1 MKALILSGGYG
12 TRLYPITKAVSKQLL
27 PVYNKPMIYY
37 PLSVVLLSG
46 IREILL
52 ITNPEYLPSYERLL
66 GDGGHLG
73 VRITYAVQEKPLGL
87 AHAFLVG
94 EEFLAGDKAMLIL
107 GDNLFYGQGFSSMLR
122 RGASLKRGAVIFG
135 YFVRDPR
142 NYGVVEVDSSGK
154 PLSLE
159 EKPEHPRSHYAVP
172 GLYFYD
178 ERVVDFAKTLKPS
191 KRGELEITDLN
202 RIYLEL
208 GELEVILFGRGFAWL
223 DMGTAEGLLEAANFV
238 ATVEKRQ
245 GFLIGCVEEVA
256 FRMGYITREELFALG
271 KKMEGS
277 EYGRY
282 LMDLALE
289 EA

>member
-12 TRLYPITKAVSKQLL
+12 TRLYPITRGVSKQLL
-27 PVYNKPMIYY
+27 PVYNKPMVYY

-52 ITNPEYLPSYERLL
+52 ITNPEHLEAYRRLL

-73 VRITYAVQEKPLGL
+73 VRIAYAVQEKPLGL
-87 AHAFLVG
+87 AHAFIVG
-94 EEFLAGDKAMLIL
+94 EEFLSGDKAMLIL
-107 GDNLFYGQGFSSMLR
+107 GDNLFYGQGFRGMLER
-122 RGASLKRGAVIFG
+122 AASLKRGAVIFG

-142 NYGVVEVDSSGK
+142 SYGVVEVDASGK
-154 PLSLE
+154 PVSLE
-159 EKPEHPRSHYAVP
+159 EKPERPRSHYAVP

-178 ERVVDFAKTLKPS
+178 ERVVEFAKSLRPS

-202 RIYLEL
+202 RMYLEL

-223 DMGTAEGLLEAANFV
+223 DMGTPEGLLEAANFV

-256 FRMGYITREELFALG
+256 FRMGYITKEDLFALG
-271 KKMEGS
+271 KQMEGS
-277 EYGRY
+277 DYGRY
-282 LMDLALE
+282 LMELACE
-289 EA
+289 EG